1 MNIILLIRLR
11 IGDKK
16 MSFYSWSLRSLLED
30 KLNEYVSNLIYI
42 DLKSILLISLLAF
55 KHGTTKTS
63 ELIDVIQFYES
74 TIYPD
79 LADPN
84 G

>member
-1 MNIILLIRLR
+1 
-11 IGDKK
+11 
-16 MSFYSWSLRSLLED
+16 MSFYSWSLRLLHED
-30 KLNEYVSNLIYI
+30 KLNEYEILII
-42 DLKSILLISLLAF
+42 TLVTSIFISPLF

-74 TIYPD
+74 TIFPD